1 MNNKAICAAL
11 TVFFIWI
18 VSAASAQG
26 KLLAKEDQAIPDS
39 FARYKGTMLVIN
51 HANFQVRKC
60 LEKTFEK
67 YYTGNYELVD
77 EFDQYKKPYNDTAKY
92 RYVFITYT
100 DSQDGKWVRNGSGP
114 GFQRQG
120 PSSNYSYGVFD
131 RATGKEYHISFFG
144 GAYKGLME
152 AYVKKLEGVRTK
164 SE

>member
-1 MNNKAICAAL
+1 MKNKNIFAA
-11 TVFFIWI
+11 FIALFTLFTI
-18 VSAASAQG
+18 TANGQG

-77 EFDQYKKPYNDTAKY
+77 EYDQYKKPYNDTAKY

-120 PSSNYSYGVFD
+120 PSSNYSYGIYD

-164 SE
+164 KE